1 MPERVIV
8 AGVATRALARSAAR
22 AGYRVTAVDAFGDVD
37 LRAVAD
43 VIAPRREGGR
53 FSAMSA
59 ARAAQDVAASMAAY
73 TSNFE
78 NYPDAVA
85 CLAIGRS
92 LLGNAPR
99 VLEQIRNPITLMR
112 ALARRG
118 FAVPRTRASAPVP
131 SRGSWLLKTRRSG
144 GGHGTSP
151 WLSGT
156 VPRSAYL
163 QSRIAGLP
171 GSITFVA
178 DGRHA
183 VPLGISRQLVGDP
196 TFGSRGFR
204 YCGSLLTAP
213 GRPLFARPDEIS
225 TVARALAEAVTEEF
239 GLIGLNG
246 LDFIA
251 RDGVPYPIEVN
262 PRYSASMELVERTS
276 DVSLFDLHRRACA
289 GTLPAEPR
297 GGRSVAGKAIVF
309 ARRNVTLG
317 DTRDWS
323 SRGIADV
330 PHPGEAITHGRPI
343 CTVFADG
350 RTADECL
357 ARLGAEARR
366 VYRAAESASRGAA

>member
-178 DGRHA
+178 DVGEEGLGDLRGMKELFGETLKGRIDRFVSVDGA
-183 VPLGISRQLVGDP
+183 GLGLTRVGV
-196 TFGSRGFR
+196 GSFR
-204 YCGSLLTAP
+204 YRLTYKGP
-213 GRPLFARPDEIS
+213 GGHSYGAFGIPNPIHALG
-225 TVARALAEAVTEEF
+225 RA
-239 GLIGLNG
+239 
-246 LDFIA
+246 IA
-251 RDGVPYPIEVN
+251 RI
-262 PRYSASMELVERTS
+262 S
-276 DVSLFDLHRRACA
+276 DVEVPMSPKTTFNVGVID
-289 GTLPAEPR
+289 
-297 GGRSVAGKAIVF
+297 GGKK
-309 ARRNVTLG
+309 
-317 DTRDWS
+317 D
-323 SRGIADV
+323 
-330 PHPGEAITHGRPI
+330 
-343 CTVFADG
+343 
-350 RTADECL
+350 
-357 ARLGAEARR
+357 
-366 VYRAAESASRGAA
+366 